1 MNAKKL
7 IAVAVVVI
15 FVALVG
21 FFSPNCAQASLSFK
35 VRLYGGL
42 GYLSGGD
49 LNSGLEGLMD
59 AYKVAFMG
67 AGSRADGKF
76 EPAHFGPALGGDL
89 ILQLSPAIGLGLGTG
104 YVQASKDSSIVIVN
118 AGHTYTIS
126 GKPNLSAIPIKLSL
140 FASVPAGPV
149 TFNFHGGVGYYLSK
163 LSYMLRIEAAG
174 DSLEYDGQLETKG
187 GFGFQGGIGLE
198 FHIASAV
205 NFFIEAQ
212 GRYLRIDGFEGTNT
226 TKITGLP
233 NYTTTGKLYDYD
245 QLTAI
250 GYYRWI
256 IISAMDLTA
265 IPAAKARL
273 AVIDFSGG
281 ALVAGIVIKF

>member
-1 MNAKKL
+1 MNTKKL
-7 IAVAVVVI
+7 IAGVIVVI
-15 FVALVG
+15 FVGLIG
-21 FFSPNCAQASLSFK
+21 FSSPNWAEAGLGFK

-49 LNSGLEGLMD
+49 LNSGLEGMMD

-67 AGSRADGKF
+67 AGATATGKF

-89 ILQLSPAIGLGLGTG
+89 ILQLSPIIGIGIGTG
-104 YVQASKDSSIVIVN
+104 YIQASKEPSVIVVN

-126 GKPNLSAIPIKLSL
+126 AKPNLSAIPIKLSL

-163 LSYMLRIEAAG
+163 LSYLFRLAMAAE
-174 DSLEYDGQLETKG
+174 SAEYDGQLETRG

-205 NFFIEAQ
+205 NFFVEAQ
-212 GRYLRIDGFEGTNT
+212 GRYLKIDGFEGTET
-226 TKITGLP
+226 VKITGNP
-233 NYTTTGKLYDYD
+233 TDTTTGKLYDFE
-245 QLTAI
+245 QITAI
-250 GYYRWI
+250 GYYPWI
-256 IISAMDLTA
+256 AISDMDLTA
-265 IPAAKARL
+265 IPALKARE
-273 AVIDFSGG
+273 AIIDFSGG
-281 ALVAGIVIKF
+281 ALVAGIGIKF